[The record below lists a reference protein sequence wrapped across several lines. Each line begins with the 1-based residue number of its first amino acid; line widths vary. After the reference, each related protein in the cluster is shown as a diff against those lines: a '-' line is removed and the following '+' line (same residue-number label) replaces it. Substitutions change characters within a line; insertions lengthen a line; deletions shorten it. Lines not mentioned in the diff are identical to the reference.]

1 MLHCCCVKCWYLVDT
16 TILSENEM
24 KLKVFIEKK
33 EFLIM
38 LISTKL
44 LSRSFTVNYQFT
56 DKICKILEKK
66 QKEMYFYNFLDAHL
80 WDLRTLYQLNFKISL
95 VKLI

>member
-1 MLHCCCVKCWYLVDT
+1 
-16 TILSENEM
+16 M

-66 QKEMYFYNFLDAHL
+66 TEGNVFL
-80 WDLRTLYQLNFKISL
+80 
-95 VKLI
+95 